1 MMGTVPLLDDDEL
14 TPRARAVLDD
24 IRTIRGTDFI
34 NNFLRTLAHDPDVL
48 EALWFRLK
56 DVMAPWSLDALT
68 KEPRYVAVS
77 TANGF
82 DYCIHSHTASAK
94 SKGMT
99 QEGSRWTPRP
109 VLLQGMT
116 KLLQRAAGYGA
127 E

>member
-56 DVMAPWSLDALT
+56 DVMAPWLMVAISLPWIFSKSTTHLT
-68 KEPRYVAVS
+68 
-77 TANGF
+77 G
-82 DYCIHSHTASAK
+82 
-94 SKGMT
+94 
-99 QEGSRWTPRP
+99 
-109 VLLQGMT
+109 
-116 KLLQRAAGYGA
+116 
-127 E
+127 